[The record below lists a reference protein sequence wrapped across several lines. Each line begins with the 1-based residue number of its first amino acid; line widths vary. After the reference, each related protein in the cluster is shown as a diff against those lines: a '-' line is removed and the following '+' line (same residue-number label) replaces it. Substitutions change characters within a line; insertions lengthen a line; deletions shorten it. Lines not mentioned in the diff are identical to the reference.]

1 MQIELQHRSIASLIE
16 AVRVASEVN
25 VSDQPQYVFAGKLRQ
40 DLAEDLSQR
49 NAERLAAAVVLH
61 ASVKHTLAGPRL
73 DELARHTARYL
84 EQVVQAYTL
93 GGFDEDFAVQQA
105 VEVARQLQFSIVD
118 A

>member
-1 MQIELQHRSIASLIE
+1 MQIELQHRSVASLIE
-16 AVRVASEVN
+16 AVKAASEVN
-25 VSDQPQYVFAGKLRQ
+25 LSDQPQYVFAGKLRQ

-49 NAERLAAAVVLH
+49 NAQRLAAAVVLH
-61 ASVKHTLAGPRL
+61 ASVKHTLDGRQL

-84 EQVVQAYTL
+84 ERVVQAYTL

-105 VEVARQLQFSIVD
+105 VEIASQLQFSIED